1 VVARARGRPLRIVAV
16 VVAAGLLWLGIVIAS
31 ELSLQHWLD
40 RRHLVDAAR
49 LTVAMETF
57 RPSER
62 AGLSKVVDATELAI
76 DRSVRSDPAR
86 CTPLSHLAV
95 KGAIG
100 GESWTGINGS
110 PAQPVTTLTVR
121 YPDAARARRELL
133 DKRIALVRCSTV
145 RLTFP
150 PFDMPAEDFGV
161 TGRQWAAFPAGD
173 RLRYTLIGH
182 GNRYDFYVRRY
193 ANTLTWTYG
202 DDHSEADVRRQVVD
216 DLVNRLR
223 ELAHE

>member
-1 VVARARGRPLRIVAV
+1 
-16 VVAAGLLWLGIVIAS
+16 
-31 ELSLQHWLD
+31 
-40 RRHLVDAAR
+40 
-49 LTVAMETF
+49 M
-57 RPSER
+57 
-62 AGLSKVVDATELAI
+62 
-76 DRSVRSDPAR
+76 
-86 CTPLSHLAV
+86 
-95 KGAIG
+95 
-100 GESWTGINGS
+100 
-110 PAQPVTTLTVR
+110 TTLTVR
-121 YPDAARARRELL
+121 YPDAALARRELL
-133 DKRIALVRCSTV
+133 DKRIALVRCNTV

-150 PFDMPAEDFGV
+150 PFNKPAEDFHV
-161 TGRQWAAFPAGD
+161 IGRQWAAFPAGD